1 MTIKNKLIL
10 LLTIVLMSVAA
21 LFGLLM
27 YSLNTLND
35 LRESESLVGKLKQ
48 EQLAMGLYEQ
58 AFVTTLQTD
67 AEANFVQ
74 AKTRFSEHLVTA
86 IGQLDGDTQSSLQNL
101 NSYFMEYD
109 ASFIKVANL
118 LKTIGLNEKEG
129 LRGGLRGAVHAAEKN
144 VQTIN
149 SNELYVRILQLRRN
163 EKDFIIRSN
172 EKYLTKFNG
181 NFDKAVAVVRQ
192 VDFSQ
197 SQRQT
202 TLDLLND
209 YKRQFVALVA
219 ARKTLGLT
227 ADTGLRGVML
237 QQGNQTQAT
246 LDEINVTLQAHVA
259 AEVSRVQMLAVA
271 IVIAVALIVG
281 VAVALISRSILVP
294 ISRLASCMQ
303 KVSASKDMTLRYEGS
318 NRDELGKM
326 GSDFNAMMAIFQT
339 LIGDVVKA
347 IGHLQSSSEQLARSA
362 NSAAVDLQNQ
372 QDEVVQIASAVHEME
387 AAMAEIAGNT
397 ENTSATARNSLQQ
410 AEQSKTSNG
419 ELIGSIRSLADQ
431 ASETDTEVQTLQ
443 KESEEI
449 GSVLGVIKSIAEQ
462 TNLLALNASIEAA
475 RAGEQGR
482 GFAVVADEVRSL
494 AERTQDSASEIE
506 GMISQLQTRTNRATE
521 LMSVSLSRSQQSAE
535 HAEASIDMLDTIT
548 QDAET
553 IVDMTAQVAAATEE
567 QANVAGEI
575 NQNVDKIRLIIDD
588 ASAQTQLNVTA
599 SDEVAAQAQQLK
611 LAVGQFVT

>member
-10 LLTIVLMSVAA
+10 LLAIVLMSVAA

-35 LRESESLVGKLKQ
+35 LRENESLVGKLKQ

-58 AFVTTLQTD
+58 AFVTTLQTT
-67 AEANFVQ
+67 AEASFMQ

-86 IGQLDGDTQSSLQNL
+86 TGRLDGDTHSALQSL
-101 NSYFMEYD
+101 NSHFTEYD
-109 ASFIKVANL
+109 ASFIKVAGL

-144 VQTIN
+144 VQEIN
-149 SNELYVRILQLRRN
+149 SNALYVRILQLRRN
-163 EKDFIIRSN
+163 EKDFIIRSS
-172 EKYLTKFNG
+172 EKYLSKFNG

-192 VDFSQ
+192 VDFSE
-197 SQRQT
+197 SQRQI

-209 YKRQFVALVA
+209 YKRQFVALVE
-219 ARKTLGLT
+219 ARKALGLT

-237 QQGNQTQAT
+237 EQGKAAQTV
-246 LDEINVTLQAHVA
+246 LDEINLTLQAHVA
-259 AEVSRVQMLAVA
+259 AEVSRVQVLAIA

-281 VAVALISRSILVP
+281 TAVTLISRSILLP

-303 KVSASKDMTLRYEGS
+303 KVSATKNMTLRYEGNS
-318 NRDELGKM
+318 RDELGKM

-362 NSAAVDLQNQ
+362 NSAASDLQNQ

-410 AEQSKTSNG
+410 AEQSKVSNS

-431 ASETDTEVQTLQ
+431 ASDTDTEVQTLQ

-521 LMSVSLSRSQQSAE
+521 LMSVSLTRSQQSAE
-535 HAEASIDMLDTIT
+535 HAEASIGMLDAIT

>member
-86 IGQLDGDTQSSLQNL
+86 IGQLDGDTQSALQNL

-237 QQGNQTQAT
+237 EQGNQTQAT
-246 LDEINVTLQAHVA
+246 LDEINATLQAHVA

-281 VAVALISRSILVP
+281 VAVVLISRSILVP
-294 ISRLASCMQ
+294 ISRLAGCMQ

-575 NQNVDKIRLIIDD
+575 NKNVDKIRLIIDD
-588 ASAQTQLNVTA
+588 ASAQTQLNVSA

>member
-10 LLTIVLMSVAA
+10 LLAIVLMSVAA

-35 LRESESLVGKLKQ
+35 LRENESLVGKLKQ

-58 AFVTTLQTD
+58 AFVTTLQPG
-67 AEANFVQ
+67 AEVNFVQ
-74 AKTRFSEHLVTA
+74 AKTRFNEHLVTA
-86 IGQLDGDTQSSLQNL
+86 IGQLDGDTQSPLQSLNG
-101 NSYFMEYD
+101 YFMEYD
-109 ASFIKVANL
+109 ASFIEVANL

-144 VQTIN
+144 VQAIN
-149 SNELYVRILQLRRN
+149 SDALYVRILQLRRN
-163 EKDFIIRSN
+163 EKDFIIRSD
-172 EKYLTKFNG
+172 EKYLTKFTG

-202 TLDLLND
+202 TLDLLSD
-209 YKRQFVALVA
+209 YKRQFVALVE
-219 ARKTLGLT
+219 ARKTLGLRS
-227 ADTGLRGVML
+227 DTGLRGVML
-237 QQGNQTQAT
+237 EQAGKTQAI

-259 AEVSRVQMLAVA
+259 AEVSRVQMLAIA

-281 VAVALISRSILVP
+281 TAVVLISRSILVP

-303 KVSASKDMTLRYEGS
+303 KVSAGKNMTLRYEGS
-318 NRDELGKM
+318 SRDELGKM
-326 GSDFNAMMAIFQT
+326 GCDFNAMMTIFQT

-397 ENTSATARNSLQQ
+397 ENTSATARNSLHQ
-410 AEQSKTSNG
+410 AEQSKTSNA

-431 ASETDTEVQTLQ
+431 ASDTDTEVKTLQ

-494 AERTQDSASEIE
+494 AERTQSSASEIE

>member
-1 MTIKNKLIL
+1 
-10 LLTIVLMSVAA
+10 
-21 LFGLLM
+21 
-27 YSLNTLND
+27 
-35 LRESESLVGKLKQ
+35 
-48 EQLAMGLYEQ
+48 
-58 AFVTTLQTD
+58 
-67 AEANFVQ
+67 
-74 AKTRFSEHLVTA
+74 
-86 IGQLDGDTQSSLQNL
+86 
-101 NSYFMEYD
+101 
-109 ASFIKVANL
+109 
-118 LKTIGLNEKEG
+118 
-129 LRGGLRGAVHAAEKN
+129 
-144 VQTIN
+144 
-149 SNELYVRILQLRRN
+149 
-163 EKDFIIRSN
+163 
-172 EKYLTKFNG
+172 
-181 NFDKAVAVVRQ
+181 
-192 VDFSQ
+192 
-197 SQRQT
+197 
-202 TLDLLND
+202 
-209 YKRQFVALVA
+209 
-219 ARKTLGLT
+219 
-227 ADTGLRGVML
+227 
-237 QQGNQTQAT
+237 
-246 LDEINVTLQAHVA
+246 
-259 AEVSRVQMLAVA
+259 MLAVA

>member
-10 LLTIVLMSVAA
+10 LLGIVLFSVAA

-27 YSLNTLND
+27 YSLGTLNE

-48 EQLAMGLYEQ
+48 DQLAMGQHEL
-58 AFVTTLQTD
+58 AFVTTLQGASETGFI
-67 AEANFVQ
+67 EA
-74 AKTRFSEHLVTA
+74 KSRFNGHLSEAMT
-86 IGQLDGDTQSSLQNL
+86 QLDADAQSSLQVL
-101 NSYFMEYD
+101 GKHFGEYGD
-109 ASFIKVANL
+109 SFVKVAGL

-144 VQTIN
+144 VVAIN
-149 SNELYVRILQLRRN
+149 SDALYVRILQLRRN

-172 EKYLTKFNG
+172 EKYLTKFTG
-181 NFDKAVAVVRQ
+181 NFDKAIAVLRQ

-197 SQRQT
+197 AQRKVT
-202 TLDLLND
+202 VDLLDD
-209 YKRQFVALVA
+209 YKRQFIALVQ
-219 ARKTLGLT
+219 ARKELGLT
-227 ADTGLRGVML
+227 AESGLRGVM
-237 QQGNQTQAT
+237 QQQAQDTQTT
-246 LDEINVTLQAHVA
+246 LDQINVGLQAHVA
-259 AEVSRVQMLAVA
+259 AEVSRVQFLAVG
-271 IVIAVALIVG
+271 IMIAVALIVG
-281 VAVALISRSILVP
+281 VAVTLISRSILLP
-294 ISRLASCMQ
+294 ISALATCMQ
-303 KVSASKDMTLRYEGS
+303 KVSASKDMTLRYEGG

-347 IGHLQSSSEQLARSA
+347 IGHLQSSSEQLASSA
-362 NSAAVDLQNQ
+362 NRAASDLQNE

-397 ENTSATARNSLQQ
+397 EQTSSTAQNSLSQ
-410 AEQSKTSNG
+410 AEQSKASNH
-419 ELIGSIRSLADQ
+419 ELIDSIQSLAEQ
-431 ASETDTEVQTLQ
+431 ASETDSEVQTL
-443 KESEEI
+443 KKDSEEI

-494 AERTQDSASEIE
+494 AERTQASASEIE
-506 GMISQLQTRTNRATE
+506 GMITQLQVRTSRATE
-521 LMSVSLSRSQQSAE
+521 LMAVSLSRSQQSAE
-535 HAEASIDMLDTIT
+535 RAGESINMLDAIT
-548 QDAET
+548 SDAAT

-567 QANVAGEI
+567 QATVAGEI

-588 ASAQTQLNVTA
+588 ASAQTQLNVVA

>member
-10 LLTIVLMSVAA
+10 LLGIVLFSVAA

-48 EQLAMGLYEQ
+48 EQLAMGQYEL

-67 AEANFVQ
+67 AETGFVQ
-74 AKTRFSEHLVTA
+74 AKMRFNEHLISA
-86 IGQLDGDTQSSLQNL
+86 IDQLSGETQTSLRSL
-101 NSYFMEYD
+101 NEYFMEYD
-109 ASFIKVANL
+109 ASFIRVANL

-129 LRGGLRGAVHAAEKN
+129 LRGGLRGAVHAAEKK
-144 VQTIN
+144 VQAIN
-149 SNELYVRILQLRRN
+149 SDALYVRILQLRRN
-163 EKDFIIRSN
+163 EKDFIIRSS
-172 EKYLTKFNG
+172 EKYLNKFNG

-197 SQRQT
+197 AQRQT
-202 TLDLLND
+202 TLDLLAD
-209 YKRQFVALVA
+209 YKRQFVALVS
-219 ARKTLGLT
+219 ARKELGLT
-227 ADTGLRGVML
+227 ADAGLRGAML
-237 QQGNQTQAT
+237 EQASKTQTT
-246 LDEINVTLQAHVA
+246 LDEINAGLQAHVA
-259 AEVSRVQMLAVA
+259 SEVSRVQLLAVA

-281 VAVALISRSILVP
+281 IAVTLISRSILVP
-294 ISRLASCMQ
+294 ISRLANCMQ
-303 KVSASKDMTLRYEGS
+303 KVSASKNMTLRYEGGGH
-318 NRDELGKM
+318 DELGKM
-326 GSDFNAMMAIFQT
+326 GNDFNSMMAIFQT

-347 IGHLQSSSEQLARSA
+347 VGHLQSSSERLASSA
-362 NSAAVDLQNQ
+362 NHAASDLQNQ

-397 ENTSATARNSLQQ
+397 EQTSATAQNSLQQ
-410 AEQSKTSNG
+410 AEQSKTSNSD
-419 ELIGSIRSLADQ
+419 LIGSITSLAEQ
-431 ASETDTEVQTLQ
+431 ATDTDTEVQTLQ

-494 AERTQDSASEIE
+494 AERTQNSASEIE
-506 GMISQLQTRTNRATE
+506 GMISQLQARTNRATE
-521 LMSVSLSRSQQSAE
+521 LMAVSLSRSQESADQ
-535 HAEASIDMLDTIT
+535 AGASIDMLDAIT
-548 QDAET
+548 RDAET

-588 ASAQTQLNVTA
+588 ASAQTQLNVVA
-599 SDEVAAQAQQLK
+599 SDEVATQAQQLK
-611 LAVGQFVT
+611 FAVGQFVT